1 MKKKY
6 NYGGQA
12 VIEGVM
18 MRGQKA
24 VVTAVRR
31 PSGELAMDIK
41 PLPSVY
47 TSRMRRTPLVR
58 GIVILQVSLKVI
70 AD

>member
-1 MKKKY
+1 MTAPFCLGKMDEPKKF

-24 VVTAVRR
+24 VVTAIRR
-31 PSGELAMDIK
+31 PGGGLAMDIK

-47 TSRMRRTPLVR
+47 TSHECYRR
-58 GIVILQVSLKVI
+58 I
-70 AD
+70 